1 MSAPEVLTQLNA
13 RIAGACRH
21 AGRALDAVT
30 LIAVSKAFGA
40 EAIAPFLEAGLRD
53 FGENRVQEAAA
64 KWPALK
70 AAYPHVRLHMIG
82 ALQSN
87 KADEAV
93 QLFDTIHSLDRAS
106 LAEALRRA
114 ITKAGRA
121 PQLFVQVN
129 TGEEPQKGGVAPR
142 DTAEFVSYCR
152 ANCGLTLSG
161 LMCIPP
167 EDDEPSLHFALLAE
181 LARQNGL
188 QALSM
193 GMSGD
198 FDTAIALG
206 ATHIRVGSALFG
218 ARG

>member
-1 MSAPEVLTQLNA
+1 MSAPEALTQLNA

-21 AGRALDAVT
+21 AGRTGDAVT
-30 LIAVSKAFGA
+30 LIAVSKTFGA
-40 EAIAPFLEAGLRD
+40 EAITPFLEAGHRD

-70 AAYPHVRLHMIG
+70 TAYPHVRLHMVG

-93 QLFDTIHSLDRAS
+93 QLFDAIHSLDRAS

-114 ITKAGRA
+114 IAKAGRA
-121 PQLFVQVN
+121 PLFFVQVN

-142 DTAEFVSYCR
+142 DTAEFVNFCR
-152 ANCGLTLSG
+152 TNCGLTLSG